1 MDYYLAHPN
10 EFHVKRNVDHK
21 EYFLNRYV
29 ANLGSVRI
37 PEVVEY
43 FQETR
48 IMVSKRVRGNNI
60 SDNHGEDVNH
70 VPDEVFEKVA
80 TIIRELVLSGV
91 EYPDITGYNFIEELD
106 TDDVWIVDFGHAN
119 IKQQREITDRHIK
132 AVCNGEK
139 KWNPEY
145 R

>member
-1 MDYYLAHPN
+1 MEYYLAHPN
-10 EFHVKRNVDHK
+10 KFYTKRNVEHK

-29 ANLGSVRI
+29 ANLGSVKI

-43 FQETR
+43 FPESR
-48 IMVSKRVRGNNI
+48 IMISRRVEGSNI

-70 VPDEVFEKVA
+70 VPDEVFQKVA
-80 TIIRELVLSGV
+80 TIIRELVLNGV
-91 EYPDITGYNFIEELD
+91 EYPDITGYNFIEESE
-106 TDDVWIVDFGHAN
+106 THDVWIVDFGHAN
-119 IKQQREITDRHIK
+119 IKQQGKITDRHIK

-139 KWNPEY
+139 KWNPDY